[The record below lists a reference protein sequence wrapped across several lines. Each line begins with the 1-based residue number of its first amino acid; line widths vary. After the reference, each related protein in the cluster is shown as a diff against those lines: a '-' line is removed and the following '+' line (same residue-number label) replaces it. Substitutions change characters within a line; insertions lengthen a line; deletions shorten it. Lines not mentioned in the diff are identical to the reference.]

1 MVRGTSSCSL
11 PLRMDVSR
19 MYFFILLFSSF
30 LLLFFLF
37 SSFAHFLLRNFVFLP
52 LLYLYFLFLSQ
63 SNELR
68 GATSSRKV
76 PTQACIASLL
86 AKEIGGSSL
95 FRKVRHSDAPPTE
108 NKPVTLTDL
117 APPHSVSDRRVC
129 RPAAHRSIYF
139 SMWAAMFG
147 AGSTDR
153 NVVHGVRLVSDP
165 ARRWCWYII
174 PKRAAPPWHP
184 CYSNWHPTRRT

>member
-1 MVRGTSSCSL
+1 MFASVAHGCFSH
-11 PLRMDVSR
+11 V
-19 MYFFILLFSSF
+19 FFHSSF
-30 LLLFFLF
+30 LFF
-37 SSFAHFLLRNFVFLP
+37 SSSFLSFFFFCPFPLAEFRFLP

-86 AKEIGGSSL
+86 AKEIGGLSL

-108 NKPVTLTDL
+108 NKLVTLTDL